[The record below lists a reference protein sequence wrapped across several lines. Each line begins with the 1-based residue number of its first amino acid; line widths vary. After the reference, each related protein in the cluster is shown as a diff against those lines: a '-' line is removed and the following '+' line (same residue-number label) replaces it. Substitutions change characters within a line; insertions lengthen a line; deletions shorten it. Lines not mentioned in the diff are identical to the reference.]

1 MIVGILFNF
10 LWYFLFATLGAYIPD
25 WFIYK
30 NNPPK
35 HKLNLIIGIII
46 AALFTIFDYCSK

>member
-1 MIVGILFNF
+1 MIFEILFNF